1 MIEVWHRK
9 KPTFMLF
16 SAEDFADHQAAW
28 KSGEYELVATIEKE
42 PPPNDTEEDYAFFIT
57 NTIEDSWTEN
67 VGVKPVRKQL
77 RSTSMGDVVKRSDGT
92 LLICSCMGWQKI
104 LGDPINLAR
113 RLV

>member
-16 SAEDFADHQAAW
+16 NSEDFAEHQAAW
-28 KSGEYELVATIEKE
+28 KSGEYELVATIEKT
-42 PPPNDTEEDYAFFIT
+42 PPTDTEEDYAFFIT
-57 NTIEDSWTEN
+57 NSIEDSWTEN
-67 VGVKPVRKQL
+67 AGVKPVKKNL

-92 LLICSCMGWQKI
+92 LLLCSAMGWQKI